1 MSADEATL
9 AALMRASTVITAIV
23 VRSLTSATPHVT
35 VVQARVLVIVWGL
48 GSANVNAVA
57 EGLGVNASNASRTC
71 DRLVK
76 AGLLTREQ
84 ADDDRR
90 HVVLRLSPAGQA
102 LIDSVMQ
109 RRCTELEKVASRL
122 SPTQQT
128 QLRRAMEAFAAAAD
142 AVDAGPDGLID
153 QHLLSWMS

>member
-1 MSADEATL
+1 MGTEEATL

-23 VRSLTSATPHVT
+23 VRSLNSVTPQLT

-48 GSANVNAVA
+48 GTANVNAVA
-57 EGLGVNASNASRTC
+57 DGLGANASNASRTC

-84 ADDDRR
+84 SDDDRR
-90 HVVLRLSPAGQA
+90 NVVLRLSSQGQA

-109 RRCTELEKVASRL
+109 HRCAELETIASGL
-122 SPTQQT
+122 SPGQQT

-142 AVDAGPDGLID
+142 AVDSGPAGLMDH
-153 QHLLSWMS
+153 HLLSWMS

>member
-1 MSADEATL
+1 MATDESTL

-23 VRSLTSATPHVT
+23 VRSLNSVSPQLT
-35 VVQARVLVIVWGL
+35 VVQARALVIVWGL
-48 GSANVNAVA
+48 ASANVNAVA
-57 EGLGVNASNASRTC
+57 EGMGANASNASRTC

-90 HVVLRLSPAGQA
+90 NVVLRLSPDGQA
-102 LIDSVMQ
+102 LVDSVMHQ
-109 RRCTELEKVASRL
+109 RCTALETIASRM
-122 SPTQQT
+122 TRQQ
-128 QLRRAMEAFAAAAD
+128 QAELRRSMEAFVAAAD
-142 AVDAGPDGLID
+142 ALDAVPDDLID

>member
-1 MSADEATL
+1 MGTDEATL
-9 AALMRASTVITAIV
+9 GALMRTSTVITAIV
-23 VRSLTSATPHVT
+23 VRSLTSVAPQVT

-48 GSANVNAVA
+48 GTANVNAVA
-57 EGLGVNASNASRTC
+57 EGLGANASNASRTC

-90 HVVLRLSPAGQA
+90 NVVLRLSAEGQA
-102 LIDSVMQ
+102 LIDSVLQ
-109 RRCTELEKVASRL
+109 RRCTELEQIASRL
-122 SPTQQT
+122 SRTQQT
-128 QLRRAMEAFAAAAD
+128 ELRRALEAFNDAAD
-142 AVDAGPDGLID
+142 ALDAGPEGLID

>member
-1 MSADEATL
+1 MK
-9 AALMRASTVITAIV
+9 ASTVITAIV
-23 VRSLTSATPHVT
+23 VRSLNSVSPHVT
-35 VVQARVLVIVWGL
+35 VVQARALVIVWGR
-48 GSANVNAVA
+48 GTANVNAVA
-57 EGLGVNASNASRTC
+57 EGLGTNASNASRTC

-76 AGLLTREQ
+76 TGMLTRTQ

-90 HVVLRLSPAGQA
+90 NVLLRLSPQGQA

-109 RRCTELEKVASRL
+109 HRCRELEKITCRL
-122 SPTQQT
+122 GPGQQA
-128 QLRRAMEAFAAAAD
+128 QLRRAMEAFTAAAD